1 MACQKIDIQIL
12 PGVDCTLPRFWL
24 RRVVRRSLVVADVY
38 HPCRVGL
45 VIADEDT
52 VQHLN
57 RDYRGL
63 DEVTDVLSFS
73 FRYSGHYEG
82 DRKPDWM
89 SGGDFQFVIPEGE
102 IETLGEVIL
111 CYNQVVRQANKQ
123 GHTMEKELALLVTHG
138 VLHLVGHDH
147 EKPSEARAMQSLEQR
162 ALEDMFGRRI
172 I

>member
-1 MACQKIDIQIL
+1 MPYQKIDIQIL
-12 PGVDCTLPRFWL
+12 PNVDCTLPRPWL
-24 RRVVRRSLVVADVY
+24 RRVVRRSLVAARVD

-52 VQHLN
+52 VQSLN

-82 DRKPDWM
+82 EREPDWM
-89 SGGDFQFVIPEGE
+89 SGGDLQFVIPEGE

-111 CYNQVVRQANKQ
+111 CYNRVVRQANKQ
-123 GHTMEKELALLVTHG
+123 GHTTEKELALLVTHG

-147 EKPSEARAMQSLEQR
+147 EKPSEARSMQLLEQR
-162 ALEDMFGRRI
+162 ALEDMSGRRI